1 MKKEIEIDLNS
12 KDAFVSDYSDHTLD
26 PELRDFVLNE
36 LVGYDENIEVEFKV
50 KAKYKITEEEKK
62 SYVEI
67 FRKEFKENLYDLEYF
82 RKRSNKRKIMLLIC
96 GLVFLFLQFT
106 LNVSKFFEEILNIIG
121 CVCIWEVVYSLL
133 FTEIIRERD
142 IKRHKQIIKAK
153 IEFID

>member
-1 MKKEIEIDLNS
+1 
-12 KDAFVSDYSDHTLD
+12 
-26 PELRDFVLNE
+26 
-36 LVGYDENIEVEFKV
+36 
-50 KAKYKITEEEKK
+50 
-62 SYVEI
+62 
-67 FRKEFKENLYDLEYF
+67 
-82 RKRSNKRKIMLLIC
+82 MLLIC